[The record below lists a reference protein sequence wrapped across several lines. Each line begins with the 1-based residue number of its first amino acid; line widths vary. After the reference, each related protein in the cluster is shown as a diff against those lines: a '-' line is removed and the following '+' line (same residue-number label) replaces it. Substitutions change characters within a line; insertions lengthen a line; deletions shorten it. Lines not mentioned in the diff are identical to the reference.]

1 MNDMQITKMQQITIE
16 QETTLDDFFKA
27 KGLNSS
33 LYFVARNGIALQDS
47 KTILKIK
54 DVVRII
60 PKVAGG

>member
-1 MNDMQITKMQQITIE
+1 MKTLTKMQKIIIE
-16 QETTLDDFFKA
+16 QETTLDDFFTA
-27 KGLNSS
+27 KGLDAR

-47 KTILKIK
+47 KTVLRIN